1 MDGCAIFSA
10 WGGTGCLIQMI
21 GDEKY
26 GHDLR
31 LIILWR
37 DDDERSLPPSTLAHV
52 SPRQAI
58 SGAAVAR
65 CQAVW
70 TGGASGRWRITK
82 TCCYSSGSGLPHR
95 RSNAGSCIWLCDS
108 LAIFIYR
115 HSRQDG
121 EAGLAPGHLFVHNSP
136 PPLKS
141 DWIST
146 SVLFTLEQGG
156 HAVGRSGGNSQSCL
170 LRFLHEKVKK
180 KKKSESATQA
190 RGHNQSVNQ
199 S

>member
-1 MDGCAIFSA
+1 MMNVLC
-10 WGGTGCLIQMI
+10 
-21 GDEKY
+21 
-26 GHDLR
+26 
-31 LIILWR
+31 
-37 DDDERSLPPSTLAHV
+37 RSLPWHTWAPDKPSQVPQWHFV
-52 SPRQAI
+52 KPSEP
-58 SGAAVAR
+58 VALR
-65 CQAVW
+65 DA
-70 TGGASGRWRITK
+70 GASRK

-180 KKKSESATQA
+180 KSKSATQA